1 MHMYSAVLTPHSTV
15 TPRTRGL
22 FVHVRGSR
30 RTKQHQRLSLTAISH
45 WSRWPYVCLRA
56 WRHLGHRLPL
66 PFPPPHPLRTPQCPV
81 SAVSLIHKDF
91 KGYEP
96 NAFTEESFIEN
107 CLNIGLHKN
116 LSDHPL
122 DLEIKDEQS
131 KDLLASPL
139 SYRSEKQVQTYDDKF
154 ITRTEKTRSQT
165 FPDFNPARRNLL
177 LWSTVKQRKMPP
189 RFMEKRVS
197 SFSQRCTLKY
207 WSNIAKLRRLKQT
220 FVNFNDKASRRER
233 QEFSEELSLRGGALR
248 ELRIGGLQKV
258 EELKNYS
265 RKTIWRTL
273 QAKIK
278 KSIYELILQLKS
290 VN

>member
-22 FVHVRGSR
+22 FVHMRGSR

-177 LWSTVKQRKMPP
+177 FWGTVNQRKMPP
-189 RFMEKRVS
+189 RFMKK
-197 SFSQRCTLKY
+197 SQQLLSKVY
-207 WSNIAKLRRLKQT
+207 SEILKQYCQ
-220 FVNFNDKASRRER
+220 VEKAEADIRELQRQGVTKRTTRIFRRIVSTRRSTTRTSYWRTSKSRRI
-233 QEFSEELSLRGGALR
+233 EELLTKDNLTNS
-248 ELRIGGLQKV
+248 
-258 EELKNYS
+258 
-265 RKTIWRTL
+265 TI
-273 QAKIK
+273 
-278 KSIYELILQLKS
+278 E
-290 VN
+290 N

>member
-15 TPRTRGL
+15 TPRTRDL
-22 FVHVRGSR
+22 FVHARGSR

-45 WSRWPYVCLRA
+45 WSPWPYVCLRA

-66 PFPPPHPLRTPQCPV
+66 PFPPPHPLRTPKCPV

-107 CLNIGLHKN
+107 YLNIGLHKN

-154 ITRTEKTRSQT
+154 ITRTEKTRLQT

-177 LWSTVKQRKMPP
+177 FWGTVNQRKMPP
-189 RFMEKRVS
+189 RFMKKRVS

-233 QEFSEELSLRGGALR
+233 QEFFEELSLRGGALR